1 MQRIP
6 PELIANA
13 RQLRRDATPAER
25 LLWNALR
32 SHRPRFTRQLVV
44 GHYIIDLACR
54 SVKLGVEL
62 DGGHHALQVE
72 ADEGRTRYLA
82 AQGWTVLRFWNNEV
96 LENVEGVVEV
106 ILAAVAQAATH
117 PRPLPCREES

>member
-6 PELIANA
+6 PELTANA
-13 RQLRRDATPAER
+13 RQLRREATPAER
-25 LLWNALR
+25 VLWNALR
-32 SHRPRFTRQLVV
+32 PHRPRFTRQLVV

-54 SVKLGVEL
+54 SAKLGVEL

-72 ADEGRTRYLA
+72 ADEARSRYLA
-82 AQGWTVLRFWNNEV
+82 AQGWRVLRFWNNEV

-106 ILAAVAQAATH
+106 ILTAVS
-117 PRPLPCREES
+117 R

>member
-6 PELIANA
+6 PELTQNA
-13 RQLRRDATPAER
+13 RRLRREATPAER

-44 GHYIIDLACR
+44 GHFIVDLACR
-54 SVKLGVEL
+54 SVRIGVEL
-62 DGGHHALQVE
+62 DGGHHAVQID
-72 ADEGRTRYLA
+72 ADEARSRYLA
-82 AQGWTVLRFWNNEV
+82 TQGWTILRFWNNEV

-106 ILAAVAQAATH
+106 ILTAVAQAATH
-117 PRPLPCREES
+117 PQPLACREGS